1 MHRETKKAPDVQ
13 VIQEG
18 GDDRVS
24 GTDADRHDDIS
35 HNGSSEFGGNPDSA
49 DTAELVAPCK
59 SLVGALAS
67 TNKYLAQIN
76 KSLLALSKNAL
87 CIGGIGDHYNRK
99 LGE

>member
-35 HNGSSEFGGNPDSA
+35 HNSSSWFGGNTDSTETA
-49 DTAELVAPCK
+49 D
-59 SLVGALAS
+59 LARV
-67 TNKYLAQIN
+67 LIN
-76 KSLLALSKNAL
+76 AADCSAVFYWASDISCPKNVLSMSN
-87 CIGGIGDHYNRK
+87 
-99 LGE
+99 